1 MDRCLISGK
10 IVNAMR
16 DDFAVRSAGEIVIVD
31 NRRLDAV
38 RHTVTV
44 KIPEQFLLFR
54 VNADDGTSR
63 FEVLLFELGD
73 LFELGIAVG
82 MLSHGAILLR
92 LATTIS
98 VFPQQVRY
106 DVFSGGSSQRF
117 QSSRDLPAREVRP
130 FDVCPHR
137 IAGGVVAEHLPKVL
151 DQLRTR
157 FAQRF
162 ASAPFFRWRCV

>member
-1 MDRCLISGK
+1 MFSSPEFNALAGKLRRVATAVQMDRCLISGK

-98 VFPQQVRY
+98 VFP
-106 DVFSGGSSQRF
+106 
-117 QSSRDLPAREVRP
+117 
-130 FDVCPHR
+130 
-137 IAGGVVAEHLPKVL
+137 
-151 DQLRTR
+151 
-157 FAQRF
+157 
-162 ASAPFFRWRCV
+162 

>member
-16 DDFAVRSAGEIVIVD
+16 DDFAVRSTGEIVIVD

-98 VFPQQVRY
+98 VFP
-106 DVFSGGSSQRF
+106 
-117 QSSRDLPAREVRP
+117 
-130 FDVCPHR
+130 
-137 IAGGVVAEHLPKVL
+137 
-151 DQLRTR
+151 
-157 FAQRF
+157 
-162 ASAPFFRWRCV
+162 